1 MLSLSSCLD
10 IITREIIILKD
21 ENKQPVELYQ
31 PIHYILGLEGKRLRP
46 ALTLMACNLFT
57 DDVSLAVKPAL
68 AMEVFHNFTLLH
80 DDIMDNA
87 PLRRNQPTVH
97 EKWNNNVAILSG
109 DAMQILAYQLIC
121 QAPSSK
127 LKVLIDI
134 FNTTAIEVCEGQ
146 QFDMIFAL
154 RNDVSLEEYIRM
166 IELKTSVLIAASL
179 KIGALCG
186 EASETD
192 AQKLYEFG
200 RNLGIAFQI
209 QDDYLDVY
217 ADYKLFGKTVGG
229 DIVEN
234 KKTFLLIKALELA
247 KGQQALTLQNAINS
261 RIFDVAEKVI
271 QVRQVYDDLN
281 IPQIARASISA
292 YSEKAF
298 GFLDS
303 VIVPDERKTIL
314 RQIALELINR
324 EK

>member
-1 MLSLSSCLD
+1 MLSLPFCLD
-10 IITREIIILKD
+10 IIAREINILKD
-21 ENKQPVELYQ
+21 ENKQPIELYQ
-31 PIHYILGLEGKRLRP
+31 PIHYILGLEAKRLRP
-46 ALTLMACNLFT
+46 ALALMACNLFT
-57 DDVSLAVKPAL
+57 DDISSAVKPAL

-97 EKWNNNVAILSG
+97 EKWNNNIAILSG

-121 QAPSSK
+121 EAPSSK

-146 QFDMIFAL
+146 QFDMNFAL
-154 RNDVSLEEYIRM
+154 RSDVSLDEYTRM

-186 EASETD
+186 DASETD

-217 ADYKLFGKTVGG
+217 ADQELFGKTVGG

-247 KGQQALTLQNAINS
+247 KGQQALMLQKAINNH
-261 RIFDVAEKVI
+261 IFDVVEKVI

-281 IPQIARASISA
+281 ISQIARASISA

-303 VIVPDERKTIL
+303 VLVSDERKAIL

>member
-146 QFDMIFAL
+146 QFDMNFAL

>member
-1 MLSLSSCLD
+1 MLSLPSCLD
-10 IITREIIILKD
+10 IIAREIIILND
-21 ENKQPVELYQ
+21 ENKQPIELYQ

-57 DDVSLAVKPAL
+57 DDVYRAVKPAL

-121 QAPSSK
+121 QAPLSK

-146 QFDMIFAL
+146 QFDMNFAL
-154 RNDVSLEEYIRM
+154 RNDVSLDEYIRM

-217 ADYKLFGKTVGG
+217 ADHKLFGKTVGG

-261 RIFDVAEKVI
+261 HIFDVAEKVI
-271 QVRQVYDDLN
+271 QVRQVYDELN
-281 IPQIARASISA
+281 ISQIARASITM

-303 VIVPDERKTIL
+303 VFVPDERKTIL

>member
-1 MLSLSSCLD
+1 MLSLPSCLD
-10 IITREIIILKD
+10 IIAREIILLKT
-21 ENKQPVELYQ
+21 ENKQPIELYQ
-31 PIHYILGLEGKRLRP
+31 PIHYILALEGKRIRP

-57 DDVSLAVKPAL
+57 DDITPAIKSAL
-68 AMEVFHNFTLLH
+68 AIEVFHNFTLIH

-97 EKWNNNVAILSG
+97 EKWNDNVAILSG

-121 QAPSSK
+121 EAPSSK
-127 LKVLIDI
+127 LKELIDI

-146 QFDMIFAL
+146 QFDMNYAL
-154 RNDVSLEEYIRM
+154 RNNVTLDEYIRM
-166 IELKTSVLIAASL
+166 IELKTSVLLAASL

-186 EASETD
+186 GSSEIE
-192 AQKLYEFG
+192 AQKLYLFG

-217 ADYKLFGKTVGG
+217 ADQQLFGKTVGG
-229 DIVEN
+229 DIAEN

-247 KGQQALTLQNAINS
+247 KGQQVITLQNAFNN
-261 RIFDVAEKVI
+261 RFFDVADKVK
-271 QVRQVYDDLN
+271 QVRQVYDELN
-281 IPQIARASISA
+281 ISQIAQASISS

-303 VIVPDERKTIL
+303 VLVPEERKTIL
-314 RQIALELINR
+314 RQIALELMNR

>member
-57 DDVSLAVKPAL
+57 DDISLSVKPAL

-146 QFDMIFAL
+146 QFDMNFAL

-217 ADYKLFGKTVGG
+217 ADHKLFGKTVGG

-261 RIFDVAEKVI
+261 RIFDVAEKVM

-281 IPQIARASISA
+281 IPQSARASISA